1 MTKKGSETMVRIN
14 FLEDEQAILA
24 ALGVKISQT
33 PFEKGNIQ
41 DLYKE
46 CRKNREEAKK
56 LVNGVMKF
64 HQHLIFGDFLPYA
77 ITLEDISR
85 MAALYFWR
93 NVSSLNLVFGAGIE
107 ASFRVIR
114 PNRYNEVVSDF
125 GKIAFR
131 IYQKAI
137 DLGVPEQDARYLL
150 PVSYTH
156 LTLPTNR
163 EV

>member
-1 MTKKGSETMVRIN
+1 MTKKGSETMVKIN

-33 PFEKGNIQ
+33 PFEKGSIQ

-56 LVNGVMKF
+56 LVNRVMKF
-64 HQHLIFGDFLPYA
+64 QHLIFGDFLPYA

-85 MAALYFWR
+85 MGALYFWR

-107 ASFRVIR
+107 ASFRVIK
-114 PNRYNEVVSDF
+114 PNRYHEVVSDF
-125 GKIAFR
+125 G
-131 IYQKAI
+131 
-137 DLGVPEQDARYLL
+137 
-150 PVSYTH
+150 
-156 LTLPTNR
+156 
-163 EV
+163 